1 MLPRKIGPFTS
12 HLRRLLSELI
22 MNPPFLV
29 AMSSATVSVFVFAV
43 AGFFADDFMLMTS
56 SEIARRRRRIYS
68 SRDRNVTTKVFTTWR
83 DFIVSRRRSLRHDR
97 LLPRLIRLLFKRV
110 F

>member
-1 MLPRKIGPFTS
+1 MLPRKMGPLMS
-12 HLRRLLSELI
+12 HLRRLLSELS

-29 AMSSATVSVFVFAV
+29 AMSSATVSVFVFAD
-43 AGFFADDFMLMTS
+43 AGFFADDFMFMTS

-68 SRDRNVTTKVFTTWR
+68 SRDRNVTTKVVTTWR
-83 DFIVSRRRSLRHDR
+83 DFIVSGRRSLRHER
-97 LLPRLIRLLFKRV
+97 LLLRLVGLLFKRV